1 MKCLVT
7 QLNEAVENNDL
18 MFFNALRYK
27 VKTMGRIAY
36 YAKFSPVSFRKARII
51 NGVFADVNDVSLG
64 TEISGASYDNTRKII
79 LDEGQEYAIVI
90 IENKGNITSMDLA
103 NLFPGGIYSQ
113 INTEEFANI
122 SSLSG
127 GVFSLR
133 GLVGDIANLANIAA
147 KQLVDYPSVEGSAET
162 KLYGDMSLL
171 NASVAHLPTSVT
183 KVCSFTA
190 GNRSDSNNN
199 AFSCLSSTWRSP
211 QDLENFLVAQAKCA
225 WNPDVRGS
233 NYLKTIRPSI
243 PASQVT
249 QLMKEACWY
258 LHNKMYANLGDVTRT
273 SGTYFTIDTIDYSD
287 ITEDPGWID

>member
-27 VKTMGRIAY
+27 VKTMGILPW
-36 YAKFSPVSFRKARII
+36 YARYSPTSSRKARII
-51 NGVFADVNDVSLG
+51 NGVFADENDVSLG
-64 TEISGASYDNTRKII
+64 TEVSGASYDKTRKLI
-79 LDEGQEYAIVI
+79 LNEGQEYAIVI
-90 IENKGNITSMDLA
+90 LENKDSLTSVDMA

-122 SSLSG
+122 FSFSG

-162 KLYGDMSLL
+162 QLYGDMSLL
-171 NASVAHLPTSVT
+171 NASVAHLPTSIT

-199 AFSCLSSTWRSP
+199 AFSCLSSNWRSP

-225 WNPDVRGS
+225 WNPDVRS
-233 NYLKTIRPSI
+233 ANFMKAITATI

-273 SGTYFTIDTIDYSD
+273 TGTYFNIPYIDYSD
-287 ITEDPGWID
+287 ITEDPGWTD

>member
-27 VKTMGRIAY
+27 VKTMGRLDY
-36 YAKFSPVSFRKARII
+36 YAKYSSASFQKARII
-51 NGVFADVNDVSLG
+51 NGVFADENDVSLG
-64 TEISGASYDNTRKII
+64 TEVSGASYNKTRKII

-90 IENKGNITSMDLA
+90 LENKDKLTSLDQA
-103 NLFPGGIYSQ
+103 NLFPGGVFSQ
-113 INTEEFANI
+113 MNTEEFANI
-122 SSLSG
+122 SLTGANLS
-127 GVFSLR
+127 VR
-133 GLVGDIANLANIAA
+133 GLVGDIANLANIA
-147 KQLVDYPSVEGSAET
+147 VREINNYPNVAGSAEAQ
-162 KLYGDMSLL
+162 LYGDMSLL
-171 NASVAHLPTSVT
+171 NASVAHLPTPIT

-199 AFSCLSSTWRSP
+199 AFSCLNSTWRSP
-211 QDLENFLVAQAKCA
+211 QDFENFLVAQAKCA
-225 WNPDVRGS
+225 WNPDVRNS
-233 NYLKTIRPSI
+233 SYIKAIATDF

-273 SGTYFTIDTIDYSD
+273 EGTYFTIPYIDFSD